1 MGNSKKEVV
10 FVAYSFKGSISFGF
24 VYIPITLQQA
34 AKEDTISFHLL
45 DKKTKSK
52 IKYKKT
58 CEACNGKEV
67 LQKDI
72 VKGFEYEEG
81 KYVIFEN
88 EDFEKIK
95 SKKEKNIVID
105 SFVELNE
112 VDPIFFQKP
121 YYVIPSGAYKA
132 YQLLQLAMEEEHKAA
147 IAKMVLGTKETLV
160 LIRSKNQQMLLNTL
174 YFQNEIRKS
183 PVKKIDES
191 IETSELKLAKAL
203 IQQMSKPFRIDQYK
217 NEYNEKIISAI
228 EKKISGKTIKS
239 TSKNE
244 PSEAINLM
252 EALQASLENSN
263 SKQLKKRSTRSNG

>member
-1 MGNSKKEVV
+1 M
-10 FVAYSFKGSISFGF
+10 AYSFKGSISFGF

-67 LQKDI
+67 SQDDI

-81 KYVIFEN
+81 KYVLFSN

-105 SFVELNE
+105 SFVQLKE
-112 VDPIFFQKP
+112 VDPIYFQKP
-121 YYVIPSGAYKA
+121 YYVVPSGAYKA
-132 YQLLQLAMEEEHKAA
+132 YELLQKAMDEENKAA

-160 LIRSKNQQMLLNTL
+160 LIRSKDKQMLLNTL

-183 PVKKIDES
+183 PVKTIDEK
-191 IETSELKLAKAL
+191 IEASELELAKAL
-203 IQQMSKPFRIDQYK
+203 IKQMTKPFHIEEYK
-217 NEYNEKIISAI
+217 NEYNDKIISAI
-228 EKKISGKTIKS
+228 EKKIAGKKITAV
-239 TSKNE
+239 SKKDS
-244 PSEAINLM
+244 SEAIDLM
-252 EALQASLENSN
+252 EALQASL
-263 SKQLKKRSTRSNG
+263 KTKPTKKGARSNA